1 MIEKTTPSRILFN
14 ILNYSFMIFFSFVCI
29 IPLWH
34 VLMASISD
42 PRGLMAASG
51 VLWKPIGEAT
61 LKGYGMVLKN
71 KSIII
76 GYGNTV
82 FYVVFAAVA
91 GTILTT
97 VSGYLI
103 SRKNFRPVKFLT
115 LFIMFTM
122 MFSGGLIPTYMVI
135 KGLGMINTRW
145 AVMLPGVM
153 NAFYIIMM
161 KSSFEQLSDSYEESA
176 RLDGAGPITILFRIL
191 LPLVKAG
198 LAVIIMFTIVLQWN
212 SWYPASIYLPRVR
225 EYWPLQLFM
234 RELLIQNDT
243 AKIMTGTDAAQAADY
258 TANLVKYCVTIV
270 GTIPILCVYPFAQKY
285 FVTGV
290 TMGGVKG

>member
-61 LKGYGMVLKN
+61 LRGYGMVLKN

-76 GYGNTV
+76 GYGNTI

-103 SRKNFRPVKFLT
+103 SRKNFRPAKFLI

-176 RLDGAGPITILFRIL
+176 RLDGAGPVTILFRIL

>member
-103 SRKNFRPVKFLT
+103 SRKNFRPAKFLT

-176 RLDGAGPITILFRIL
+176 RLDGAGPVTILFRIL

>member
-14 ILNYSFMIFFSFVCI
+14 ILNYSFMIFFSFICI

-103 SRKNFRPVKFLT
+103 SRKNFRPAKFLT

-176 RLDGAGPITILFRIL
+176 RLDGAGPVTILFRIL

>member
-176 RLDGAGPITILFRIL
+176 RLDGAGPVTILFRIL

>member
-61 LKGYGMVLKN
+61 LRGYEMVLKN

-103 SRKNFRPVKFLT
+103 SRKNFRPAKFLT

>member
-61 LKGYGMVLKN
+61 LRGYGMVLKN

-103 SRKNFRPVKFLT
+103 SRKNFRPAKFLT

-176 RLDGAGPITILFRIL
+176 RLDGAGPVTILFRIL

>member
-61 LKGYGMVLKN
+61 LKGYEMVLKN

-76 GYGNTV
+76 GYGNTL

-103 SRKNFRPVKFLT
+103 SRKNFRPAKFLT

-176 RLDGAGPITILFRIL
+176 RLDGAGPVTILFRIL

>member
-103 SRKNFRPVKFLT
+103 SRKNFRPAKFLT

>member
-76 GYGNTV
+76 GYGNTI

-103 SRKNFRPVKFLT
+103 SRKNFRPAKFLT

>member
-61 LKGYGMVLKN
+61 LRGYEMVLKN

-103 SRKNFRPVKFLT
+103 SRKNFRPAKFLT

-176 RLDGAGPITILFRIL
+176 RLDGAGPVTILFRIL

>member
-76 GYGNTV
+76 GYGNTI

-103 SRKNFRPVKFLT
+103 SRKNFRPAKFLT

-176 RLDGAGPITILFRIL
+176 RLDGAGPVTILFRIL

>member
-1 MIEKTTPSRILFN
+1 
-14 ILNYSFMIFFSFVCI
+14 
-29 IPLWH
+29 
-34 VLMASISD
+34 
-42 PRGLMAASG
+42 
-51 VLWKPIGEAT
+51 
-61 LKGYGMVLKN
+61 
-71 KSIII
+71 
-76 GYGNTV
+76 
-82 FYVVFAAVA
+82 
-91 GTILTT
+91 
-97 VSGYLI
+97 
-103 SRKNFRPVKFLT
+103 
-115 LFIMFTM
+115 MFTM

-176 RLDGAGPITILFRIL
+176 RLDGAGPVTILFRIL